1 MHDSSSEEEEEEVP
15 VNVLSK
21 VLYMVTLYS
30 KYTSIF
36 TQYLTYETGIFLTN
50 H

>member
-21 VLYMVTLYS
+21 VLYVVSLYS
-30 KYTSIF
+30 KYTRV
-36 TQYLTYETGIFLTN
+36 LTCENLWWRRRSQ
-50 H
+50 